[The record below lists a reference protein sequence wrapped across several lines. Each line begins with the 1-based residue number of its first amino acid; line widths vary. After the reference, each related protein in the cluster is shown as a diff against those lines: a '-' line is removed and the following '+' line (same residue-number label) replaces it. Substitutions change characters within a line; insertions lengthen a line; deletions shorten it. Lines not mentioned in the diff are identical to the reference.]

1 MRFSQSAS
9 WQFREADSQF
19 LHLALFARYAAGLI
33 VAPSADIPPHLA
45 GEPRSSGGLAEAD
58 QQAKAGQEWRTWWAG
73 LLRHVVSDARRRWT
87 EDIGDLDE
95 LLITMRR
102 DHEAVFDPPDFQTL
116 ADMPALRTVVVTTF
130 GPGLEW
136 MSRRARPPAQGPQ
149 HGAFSWEAVRNAAE
163 NAAAERGVPLD
174 EIKAAVH
181 VLDVEGLWSYL
192 VAPGCAICSS
202 PTAASPDAARRL
214 LSEVFGSQSR

>member
-19 LHLALFARYAAGLI
+19 LHLALYARDAAGLI

-45 GEPRSSGGLAEAD
+45 AEPPSSDGLAQVD
-58 QQAKAGQEWRTWWAG
+58 QQALAGQQWQTWWAR
-73 LLRHVVSDARRRWT
+73 LLRHVVSEAQRRWT

-95 LLITMRR
+95 RLITMGR
-102 DHEAVFDPPDFQTL
+102 DQEAVFDPPDFQTL
-116 ADMPALRTVVVTTF
+116 ADMPALRTVAVTTF
-130 GPGLEW
+130 SPGLEW
-136 MSRRARPPAQGPQ
+136 MNRRARPAAQGPK
-149 HGAFSWEAVRNAAE
+149 HGAFPWEAVRNAAE
-163 NAAAERGVPLD
+163 NAAAERRVPLS

-202 PTAASPDAARRL
+202 ATAANADAARRL
-214 LSEVFGSQSR
+214 LREVFGSQNR